1 MLRHIIG
8 VASDVY
14 CVSKI
19 KCRQFLAFICK
30 KNLHGHRCS
39 KKTVMRI

>member
-19 KCRQFLAFICK
+19 KCRKLLNAV
-30 KNLHGHRCS
+30 
-39 KKTVMRI
+39 KTVMCI